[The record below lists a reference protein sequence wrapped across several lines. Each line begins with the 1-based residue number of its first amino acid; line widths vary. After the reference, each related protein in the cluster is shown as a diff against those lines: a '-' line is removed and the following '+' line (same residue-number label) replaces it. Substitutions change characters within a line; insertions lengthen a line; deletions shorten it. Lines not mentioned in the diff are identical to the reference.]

1 MVIGSYLLR
10 TLIFIFYKDC
20 HSPLPTIR
28 RFCNS
33 PNSEKTFVRP
43 AFTLYRSIR
52 GQGLKIPSLYF
63 QESVCKNTETKML
76 SLTSRLSCL
85 PPRNPPS
92 AQRPRSQV
100 VVPTRLG
107 WEDPPTV
114 HQRYKTPSFTPDLPS
129 VALKMYQLK
138 FSVSVVMFNEVLVI
152 QSPVKF

>member
-1 MVIGSYLLR
+1 
-10 TLIFIFYKDC
+10 
-20 HSPLPTIR
+20 
-28 RFCNS
+28 
-33 PNSEKTFVRP
+33 
-43 AFTLYRSIR
+43 
-52 GQGLKIPSLYF
+52 
-63 QESVCKNTETKML
+63 ML